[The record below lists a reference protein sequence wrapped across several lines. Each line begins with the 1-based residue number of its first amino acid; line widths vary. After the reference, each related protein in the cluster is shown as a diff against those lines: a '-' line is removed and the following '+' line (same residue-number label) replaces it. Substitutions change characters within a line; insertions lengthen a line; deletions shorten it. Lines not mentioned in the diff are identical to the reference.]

1 MRSIASVLLICFA
14 TLFSACSYSSMP
26 GNTSLAPTVTGRWS
40 VTLAPT
46 GQSGS
51 VPAPTTFTVN
61 FTQNG
66 SSLSGTVTSVN
77 NPDSTCF
84 PLITSQS
91 TFTVTGQAVAQSTS
105 NSNLSLSIAFTSGSS
120 SGTIM
125 GTGALVYL
133 GTMANGTFS
142 FSGGAAGCSSGTFA
156 MTQG

>member
-1 MRSIASVLLICFA
+1 MRPILIALVICAA
-14 TLFSACSYSSMP
+14 TLFSACSYSAMP
-26 GNTSLAPTVTGRWS
+26 GNTSIAPTVTGAWT

-46 GQSGS
+46 GSSGS
-51 VPAPTTFTVN
+51 MPTATTLGITFA
-61 FTQNG
+61 QNG

-77 NPDSTCF
+77 NPDTTCF
-84 PLITSQS
+84 PLITPQS
-91 TFTVTGQAVAQSTS
+91 TFSITGQAVAQTMS
-105 NSNLSLSIAFTSGSS
+105 NSNLNLSIAFTSGSS

-142 FSGGAAGCSSGTFA
+142 FSGGAAGCSSGTFT

>member
-1 MRSIASVLLICFA
+1 MRPTALVICAA

-26 GNTSLAPTVTGRWS
+26 GNTSLAPTVTGAWS

-46 GQSGS
+46 GQNGS
-51 VPAPTTFTVN
+51 TPAATTFMVN
-61 FTQNG
+61 FSQNG

-77 NPDSTCF
+77 NPDSACF
-84 PLITSQS
+84 PLITPQS
-91 TFTVTGQAVAQSTS
+91 TFTITGQAVAQSMS
-105 NSNLSLSIAFTSGSS
+105 NSNLSLSIAFASGSS

-142 FSGGAAGCSSGTFA
+142 FSGGAAGCTSGTFTMA
-156 MTQG
+156 QG